1 MNDKSLTKGQLRK
14 LNALRNSLGK
24 DIANKAFKEWLKQQE
39 KLSPAEKPDPVAEKL
54 LAAMKGL
61 EKDKL
66 INLGRKGYVIKRA
79 KGRGVKSG
87 FTVAKI
93 TN

>member
-14 LNALRNSLGK
+14 LNTLRNSLGK
-24 DIANKAFKEWLKQQE
+24 GIANKAFKEWLKQQE